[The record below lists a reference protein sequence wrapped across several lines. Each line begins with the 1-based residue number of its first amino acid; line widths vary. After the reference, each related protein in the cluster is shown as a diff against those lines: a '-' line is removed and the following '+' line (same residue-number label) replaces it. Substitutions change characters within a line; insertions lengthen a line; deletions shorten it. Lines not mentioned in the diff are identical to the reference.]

1 MSERTSIIALISDLG
16 TRDPALAQFK
26 ASVLAVNTNVRFVDV
41 THDIRPRD
49 LLEAAFV
56 LERVFREFQRRT
68 VFVVLVD
75 TLVAAP
81 RRTVLAVS
89 MDYYYFAPDNG
100 VLSYAYQND
109 DLSKVYEVTA
119 EHLVKLPA
127 GPRAVHRD
135 VFGPAVGWLTKG
147 NDSSNFG
154 EPLDNFVRT
163 PLPQVAR
170 TSPSELKG
178 MVLHVDRHGGLI
190 TNIHEGQVNAVR
202 AEVGPQT
209 PFRAVLSDVSIPVLG
224 GWAEGAPET
233 IAVYGPSG
241 YLEIVSPKGD
251 ASKTLNSKRGD
262 AVTVVFG

>member
-1 MSERTSIIALISDLG
+1 MSERTSTIALISDLG
-16 TRDPALAQFK
+16 TRDPALSQFK
-26 ASVLAVNTNVRFVDV
+26 ASVLAVNTSIRFVDV

-56 LERVFREFQRRT
+56 LERVFRDFQRRT

-75 TLVAAP
+75 TLLGAP
-81 RRTVLAVS
+81 KRTVLAVS

-100 VLSYAYQND
+100 VLSYVYQND
-109 DLSKVYEVTA
+109 EMSVVREVTA
-119 EHLVKLPA
+119 EHLVKHPP

-147 NDSSNFG
+147 TDSSNFG
-154 EPLDNFVRT
+154 EPLENFVRT
-163 PLPQVAR
+163 PLPQVQR
-170 TSPSELKG
+170 TGPKELKG
-178 MVLHVDRHGGLI
+178 MVIQADRHGGLI

-202 AEVGPQT
+202 AEVGPQV
-209 PFRAVLSDVSIPVLG
+209 PFRAVIADASIPVLG

-241 YLEIVSPKGD
+241 YLEIISPKGD
-251 ASKTLNSKRGD
+251 ASKTLNGKRGD
-262 AVTVVFG
+262 AVTIAFG